1 MKRLILVELILL
13 GILSLLL
20 YATTNLETA
29 ISFVTASLLGLY
41 SWNKITQNVVRKLQ
55 QSGAISPET
64 AVKPEKAGITW
75 ESLWLELV
83 AERTKEGCY
92 YLAERRTDKIII
104 FMMIAAIAITAAG
117 MTLNVNPFLLIFS
130 WVVAIIIWRVVTE
143 KIAEK
148 TR

>member
-29 ISFVTASLLGLY
+29 ISFITASLLGLY

-92 YLAERRTDKIII
+92 YLAERRIDKIII
-104 FMMIAAIAITAAG
+104 FMVIAAIAITAAG
-117 MTLNVNPFLLIFS
+117 MTLNVNPFLLILS
-130 WVVAIIIWRVVTE
+130 WVVAIIVGNLAVKKLLKKAR
-143 KIAEK
+143 
-148 TR
+148 